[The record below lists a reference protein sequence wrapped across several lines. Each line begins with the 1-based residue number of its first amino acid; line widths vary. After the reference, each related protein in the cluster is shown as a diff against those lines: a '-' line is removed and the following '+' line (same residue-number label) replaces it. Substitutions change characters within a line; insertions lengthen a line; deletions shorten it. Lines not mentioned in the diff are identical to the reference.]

1 MKGGEQLRAA
11 LSSGGTFRT
20 KEKMGAAVAEMQRW
34 ERNRAS
40 WRPEERPIITQEAL
54 GCN

>member
-1 MKGGEQLRAA
+1 MKGGERLRAA

-20 KEKMGAAVAEMQRW
+20 KEKMGAAVAEMQRR
-34 ERNRAS
+34 ERNWAS
-40 WRPEERPIITQEAL
+40 WRLEEGPIITQEAL

>member
-1 MKGGEQLRAA
+1 MKGGERLRAA

-34 ERNRAS
+34 ERNGHPGDPR
-40 WRPEERPIITQEAL
+40 RGP
-54 GCN
+54 